1 MNIFRIAL
9 NDIRVV
15 LKDRMVIF
23 WWLALP
29 LVFTLIFGAILGDP
43 TQDHTWIPVFKHD
56 THELADIF
64 IDQLRTEK
72 YRIDVKPLSEEHWID
87 DWSRAIIIPP
97 AFSQDILKGKRTD
110 ITITKG
116 KGNPEKHL
124 AAQTL
129 LLRCL
134 IKFNAAVAAIDL
146 IKRDWSPE
154 TKQAL
159 LNELNKPALLSVE
172 TKAHFS
178 LRPPPTGFA
187 RSLPQYFVMFV
198 MMNTIM
204 YGGLTLAQERTEKRL
219 NRLIAAPV
227 SIPEIFLG
235 KLLGR
240 MLQPILQGGFL
251 LLAGVLLFKIKLGDH
266 PLALIPVILSFA
278 FFCGAIGL
286 LFGVLFHN
294 EQQIMSIGILTTMIL
309 GALGGCWWPLEVAP
323 QIFKTIA
330 HGLPSYWALQ
340 AIHDV
345 MSFGQSWTGVL
356 PECAILCGFGAVC
369 VAISIPRFARD

>member
-1 MNIFRIAL
+1 MNILRIAL
-9 NDIRVV
+9 NDIRIV
-15 LKDRMVIF
+15 LKDRMIIF

-29 LVFTLIFGAILGDP
+29 LIFTVIFGSIMGDP
-43 TQDHTWIPVFKHD
+43 TQDSTWIPVFTHD
-56 THELADIF
+56 NHELAELF

-72 YRIDVKPLSEEHWID
+72 YWIDVKPVSDEHFID
-87 DWSRAIIIPP
+87 DWARAIIIPP
-97 AFSQDILKGKRTD
+97 TFSQDILKGKRTD

-134 IKFNAAVAAIDL
+134 IKFNAAICAIDL
-146 IKRDWSPE
+146 IKHDWSPE

-159 LNELNKPALLSVE
+159 LEELNKPALLSVE

-198 MMNTIM
+198 MMMTIM
-204 YGGLTLAQERTEKRL
+204 YGGMTLAEERAGKRL
-219 NRLIAAPV
+219 NRLVASPV
-227 SIPEIFLG
+227 SITEIFMG

-286 LFGVLFHN
+286 VFGVFLHN
-294 EQQIMSIGILTTMIL
+294 EQQIMSIGIVTTMLL
-309 GALGGCWWPLEVAP
+309 GALGGCWWPIEVVP
-323 QIFKTIA
+323 QVFKTIA
-330 HGLPSYWALQ
+330 LALPSYWALQ

-345 MSFGQSWTGVL
+345 MSFGQSWAGVL
-356 PECAILCGFGAVC
+356 PECAILCGFGLVC
-369 VAISIPRFARD
+369 VAVSIPRFGRD

>member
-1 MNIFRIAL
+1 MNVFRIAL
-9 NDIRVV
+9 NDIRIV

-29 LVFTLIFGAILGDP
+29 LIFTLIFGAILGDP
-43 TQDHTWIPVFKHD
+43 TQDSTWIPVFKHD

-64 IDQLRTEK
+64 IDQLRAED
-72 YRIDVKPLSEEHWID
+72 YQIDVKPISDEHWID
-87 DWSRAIIIPP
+87 DWARAIIIPP
-97 AFSQDILKGKRTD
+97 TFSQDILEGKRTD
-110 ITITKG
+110 ITLTKG
-116 KGNPEKHL
+116 QGSPEKNL

-129 LLRCL
+129 LLRSL

-146 IKRDWSPE
+146 IQRDWSPE
-154 TKQAL
+154 TRQAL
-159 LNELNKPALLSVE
+159 LDELNTPALLSVE

-187 RSLPQYFVMFV
+187 RSLPQYLVMFV
-198 MMNTIM
+198 MMMTIM
-204 YGGLTLAQERTEKRL
+204 YGGLTLAEERAEKRL
-219 NRLIAAPV
+219 NRLVAAPV
-227 SIPEIFLG
+227 SIVEIFLG

-251 LLAGVLLFKIKLGDH
+251 LLAGVLLFDIKLGDH
-266 PLALIPVILSFA
+266 PVALIPVLLSFA

-294 EQQIMSIGILTTMIL
+294 EQQIMSIGIVTTMLL
-309 GALGGCWWPLEVAP
+309 GALGGCWWPMEVVP
-323 QIFKTIA
+323 QTFKTIA
-330 HGLPSYWALQ
+330 LGLPSYWALH

-345 MSFGQSWTGVL
+345 MSFGQSWSGVL
-356 PECAILCGFGAVC
+356 PECGILCAFGLVC
-369 VAISIPRFARD
+369 IAIAIPRFTWH